1 MKLLNVIYDDVKNPW
16 LGGGGAV
23 RAYEMYK
30 RFPSNIEITLLTGY
44 YPKVKRK
51 EQISENFTC
60 KRIGL
65 SWSYAISRITFVLLV
80 PFYLLWHKDY
90 DIVIDEHTAYSPV
103 FSFFYTKRPVI
114 GYFQNIHSRKVT
126 EGKGRIKAFFSR
138 IFDNIAFRYFKRYIT
153 VSPSF
158 ITMIE
163 ERARHKDFIRLV
175 YNGVSE
181 EFFNV
186 RKQKGDYILFFGR
199 IEIYQKGIDTLLEAY
214 SQLHDKPKLVIAGG
228 GIDSEKVRLMVK
240 KLNLQNVEFIGR
252 YSHKQVLELLSCA
265 ICAVMPSRFES
276 FGMTAVEAM
285 ASGTAF
291 IGSRIPGLR
300 DVVADCGLLVEP
312 ENAQELAKAMEQ
324 MLQDTELRQS
334 YEEKGRIR
342 ARLFTWEQVSKDM
355 LNVLATTI

>member
-30 RFPSNIEITLLTGY
+30 RFPSDIEITLLTGY
-44 YPKVKRK
+44 YLKVKRK

-65 SWSYAISRITFVLLV
+65 SWSYVVSRITFALAV
-80 PFYLLWHKDY
+80 PFYLLRHKDY
-90 DIVIDEHTAYSPV
+90 DIVIDDHTAYSPT

-114 GYFQNIHSRKVT
+114 GSFQNIHSSKAAK
-126 EGKGRIKAFFSR
+126 GKGFFKAFFAK
-138 IFDNIAFRYFKRYIT
+138 IFDKIAFKHFKRYIT

-158 ITMIE
+158 VNIIK
-163 ERARHKDFIRLV
+163 ERASHKDFIRLV

-186 RKQKGDYILFFGR
+186 RKQKNDYILFFGR

-214 SQLHDKPKLVIAGG
+214 SQLRDKPKLVIAGG
-228 GIDSEKVRLMVK
+228 GIDSDKVRLMVK
-240 KLNLQNVEFIGR
+240 NLNLQNVQFIGR
-252 YSHKQVLELLSCA
+252 YSHKQALELLSGA

-291 IGSRIPGLR
+291 IGSRIPGLS

-312 ENAQELAKAMEQ
+312 ENSRELAKAMEQ
-324 MLQDTELRQS
+324 ILKDTTLRQS
-334 YEEKGRIR
+334 LEEKGKVR

-355 LNVLATTI
+355 LNILATII